1 MMVVF
6 LLFIIACA
14 VAPQAI
20 INICRF
26 VEWCIVA
33 LLYVI
38 ATVACV
44 GFVGYIGV
52 GLYDKYFT

>member
-1 MMVVF
+1 MVVF

-26 VEWCIVA
+26 IEWCVKA
-33 LLYVI
+33 LILVF
-38 ATVACV
+38 ATVASIGV
-44 GFVGYIGV
+44 LGYIGT
-52 GLYDKYFT
+52 GLYHKYFT